1 MADAEQKAM
10 QLMAE
15 AEKKLSSSKGFLGS
29 LFGGSSKVD
38 EAMELYQQAANKF
51 KMAKKW
57 SAAAHAFTELA
68 SLYGKAGSRL
78 DAATNYVEAGNCYK
92 KTDPNEAV
100 NCLLKA
106 IEIYTDMGKFVM
118 AAKHHQSIG
127 EIYETEGLVKLRAM
141 PDNSRECFKSSSR
154 RRLPKAFRLSSKAS
168 KCSVWVA
175 DIEKAIQ
182 HFEQA
187 SDYFRGEENNSSSNK
202 CLLKVAMYAAQ
213 MENYEKA
220 IQIYEQV
227 ATSSLE
233 SSLLKYS
240 AKEYMFRATLCHLV
254 VDVTNAK
261 IAVEKYEE
269 MYPAFQDSRE
279 CKLLKALMTH
289 LEEQNVDAFTDT
301 VKDYDSI
308 SRLDQ
313 WYTTML
319 LRIKK
324 TINAEDIC

>member
-29 LFGGSSKVD
+29 LFGGGSSKVD
-38 EAMELYQQAANKF
+38 EAMDLNQQAANKF

-68 SLYGKAGSRL
+68 SLHAKAGSRL

-92 KTDPNEAV
+92 KTDPYESV

-118 AAKHHQSIG
+118 AAKHHQSIA
-127 EIYETEGLVKLRAM
+127 EIYETE
-141 PDNSRECFKSSSR
+141 
-154 RRLPKAFRLSSKAS
+154 
-168 KCSVWVA
+168 VA

-213 MENYEKA
+213 MENYRKA

-240 AKEYMFRATLCHLV
+240 AKEYMFRATLCHLC
-254 VDVTNAK
+254 VDLTNAK